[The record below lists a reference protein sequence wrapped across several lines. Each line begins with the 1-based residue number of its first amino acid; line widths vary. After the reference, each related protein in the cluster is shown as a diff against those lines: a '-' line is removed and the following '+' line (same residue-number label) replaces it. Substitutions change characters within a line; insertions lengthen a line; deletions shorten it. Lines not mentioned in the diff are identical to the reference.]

1 MSTRIYARTHQYD
14 ESHNEKYFFQ
24 KRPYL
29 FLVQMSGQGVGRE
42 GAGAGHGGQG
52 GISKTKRGG
61 GLYYDS
67 VTQPALPGSGALNNI
82 GALKARGGG
91 ALKFEV
97 TSIMHVDGELVAMVI
112 VST

>member
-1 MSTRIYARTHQYD
+1 
-14 ESHNEKYFFQ
+14 
-24 KRPYL
+24 
-29 FLVQMSGQGVGRE
+29 MSGPGVGRG

-52 GISKTKRGG
+52 GISNSRRGG

-67 VTQPALPGSGALNNI
+67 VTRPALPGSGALGYT

-97 TSIMHVDGELVAMVI
+97 TSIMHADGELVAMIII
-112 VST
+112 VSIRE

>member
-1 MSTRIYARTHQYD
+1 M
-14 ESHNEKYFFQ
+14 N
-24 KRPYL
+24 
-29 FLVQMSGQGVGRE
+29 GQGDGSD

-52 GISKTKRGG
+52 GISKTKQGG

-67 VTQPALPGSGALNNI
+67 VTRPTLPGSGGLNNN
-82 GALKARGGG
+82 GALTARGGG

-112 VST
+112 VSI

>member
-1 MSTRIYARTHQYD
+1 MQG
-14 ESHNEKYFFQ
+14 
-24 KRPYL
+24 P
-29 FLVQMSGQGVGRE
+29 GVGRD

-52 GISKTKRGG
+52 GVSKTKRGG

-67 VTQPALPGSGALNNI
+67 VTRPALPGSGGLNNN

-97 TSIMHVDGELVAMVI
+97 TSIMHVDGELVSSCSNNNNCNTSIAPISPPAFTTTYMHNVFN
-112 VST
+112 

>member
-1 MSTRIYARTHQYD
+1 M
-14 ESHNEKYFFQ
+14 NGK
-24 KRPYL
+24 
-29 FLVQMSGQGVGRE
+29 GVGSD

-52 GISKTKRGG
+52 GVSKTKQGG

-67 VTQPALPGSGALNNI
+67 VTRPALPGSGALNI
-82 GALKARGGG
+82 SGALKAHGGG

-112 VST
+112 VSI